1 METRFSEAEIIGFLK
16 ESSAGLPVKELYR
29 KHEFCDASFSIWM
42 GALRSSP
49 VFLPIPDP
57 V

>member
-16 ESSAGLPVKELYR
+16 ESSAGLPAKELYR

-42 GALRSSP
+42 GGP
-49 VFLPIPDP
+49 
-57 V
+57 